1 MIPLGKSRSII
12 LINFTPSHR
21 VTEIYDKGEKVDV
34 PSPNDLIGSNK
45 WRDVSTDLARY
56 ELR

>member
-1 MIPLGKSRSII
+1 MINCACYVNDCNGY
-12 LINFTPSHR
+12 TPFYR
-21 VTEIYDKGEKVDV
+21 VTEMYDRGDREEV
-34 PSPNDLIGSNK
+34 PSPNDLVGSNK

>member
-1 MIPLGKSRSII
+1 MINCAHYVNVSNGY
-12 LINFTPSHR
+12 TPFHR
-21 VTEIYDKGEKVDV
+21 VTEMYDRGDREEV
-34 PSPNDLIGSNK
+34 PSPNDLVGSNK